1 MSIVEK
7 GNQTRKE
14 LIIILDQLGKDRGA
28 LKGVKFAT
36 WLVKSKRARVVKRH
50 PFVIQLI
57 YPDDYQSPLTNQTQ
71 LKGRAFVEKELKRMS
86 RYVAKTKT
94 EKQTKATS

>member
-1 MSIVEK
+1 MSTMEK

-14 LIIILDQLGKDRGA
+14 LIIILDQMGKDRGA

-57 YPDDYQSPLTNQTQ
+57 YPEGYQSPLTDQIQ
-71 LKGRAFVEKELKRMS
+71 LKGWAFVEKELKRIARHVS
-86 RYVAKTKT
+86 KTKT
-94 EKQTKATS
+94 EKQVKVAV